1 MVKLESAVSF
11 ASLGL
16 IVMFILL
23 LYSFISFLIGPMS
36 QGPDIVVQPEG
47 VLIQVISI
55 SAAPGVILAGIAYG
69 LVKNYGSKRIGIILC
84 ISGAILLIGT
94 VLIQGMIPKIPEIV
108 VIPQI
113 IPLSYAFMAAGVG
126 IIIIGIIAYMKEGKR
141 QRPIGEEEHTS
152 ELQSRLHLVC
162 R

>member
-1 MVKLESAVSF
+1 MVKLETAVSL

-55 SAAPGVILAGIAYG
+55 SAAPGIILAGIAYG
-69 LVKNYGSKRIGIILC
+69 LVKDYGSKKIGIILC
-84 ISGAILLIGT
+84 ISGTILLIGI
-94 VLIQGMIPKIPEIV
+94 VLIQSMIPKIPEIV
-108 VIPQI
+108 FVPGI
-113 IPLSYAFMAAGVG
+113 IPLSYAILAAG
-126 IIIIGIIAYMKEGKR
+126 IGIIVIGIIVFMREGKR
-141 QRPIGEEEHTS
+141 KRPIGVENI
-152 ELQSRLHLVC
+152 
-162 R
+162 